1 MIFYFTATG
10 NSLYVAKQ
18 LDAAPLSIP
27 QVIHQKDLSFTDE
40 AIGIVS
46 PVFGHEVPPMVKEF
60 MRKTAFKTEYFF
72 MILTYG
78 RRHGGAAELADEF
91 CGECGIKPSYINTV
105 LMVDNFLPVFDMAE
119 EMKLDKHV
127 EEQIASIKADIANR
141 RHFIQPATDE
151 DRAAHKAFLSFSH
164 LPPQERWKDIYRIA
178 DKCTGCGICSK
189 VCPSGSWSIC
199 GGKAVYKDAGCQG
212 CMACVHA
219 CPEKAI
225 QLTID
230 EVNHEA
236 RYRNEHI
243 KLSEIIESNNQGGK

>member
-1 MIFYFTATG
+1 MVFYFTATG
-10 NSLYVAKQ
+10 NSLYIAKQ
-18 LDAAPLSIP
+18 LNAAPLSIP

-40 AIGIVS
+40 SIGIVS
-46 PVFGHEVPPMVKEF
+46 PVFGHEVPPMVKDFISEATF
-60 MRKTAFKTEYFF
+60 NTKYFF

-127 EEQIASIKADIANR
+127 EEQLALIKKDIEDR
-141 RHFIQPATDE
+141 RCFIQPATDE
-151 DRAAHKAFLSFSH
+151 DRAAHKAFLSFST
-164 LPPQERWKDIYRIA
+164 LPPEKRWKNIYRVT
-178 DKCTGCGICSK
+178 DKCIGCGICTK
-189 VCPSGSWSIC
+189 VCPSGSWSIEKR
-199 GGKAVYKDAGCQG
+199 KAAYKDSECQG

-225 QLTID
+225 QLTIG
-230 EVNHEA
+230 EVNPEA

-243 KLSEIIESNNQGGK
+243 KLSEIMKSNNQGER